1 MLRAGID
8 VGAENVKAVILKEE
22 SVDSFSIVPSG
33 WDTSATILQAFTD
46 VLRKAG
52 IVAEDVQSIGATGLG
67 RQSVKFASD
76 YITEASCCARG
87 VVWLFP
93 GARTAVDI
101 GAEQSQVLNCDHS
114 GKVLKYARNDNCAAG
129 AGAFLSEMAS
139 ILELDLVELSNKS
152 LNSKKDIRLN
162 STCTIFAES
171 EVISL
176 INEGTDKA
184 DIAHAVCD
192 AIAARTVSLMHN
204 IDIEEDLVFIGGVAR
219 IKAIA
224 TLLTSKLGLCVLV
237 PEEPS
242 LASAIGAAL
251 SAQPKQN

>member
-1 MLRAGID
+1 M
-8 VGAENVKAVILKEE
+8 
-22 SVDSFSIVPSG
+22 
-33 WDTSATILQAFTD
+33 
-46 VLRKAG
+46 
-52 IVAEDVQSIGATGLG
+52 
-67 RQSVKFASD
+67 
-76 YITEASCCARG
+76 
-87 VVWLFP
+87 LFP
-93 GARTAVDI
+93 GARTVIDI
-101 GAEQSQVLNCDHS
+101 GAEQSQALNCDYR
-114 GKVLKYARNDNCAAG
+114 GKVLKYARNDSCAAG

-139 ILELDLVELSNKS
+139 ILELDLGELSNQA
-152 LNSKKDIRLN
+152 LNSNSNVKLN
-162 STCTIFAES
+162 NTCTIFAES

-184 DIAHAVCD
+184 DIAQAVCD

-237 PEEPS
+237 PEEPG